1 MARKKNADKQAT
13 PKVNPEIEGFDI
25 KIDSFGELK
34 SNFDIDRINSFLN
47 ENVEDKKLKD
57 RDDLEFIKKKKDQD
71 NNDE

>member
-57 RDDLEFIKKKKDQD
+57 RDDLEFIKKKKEQD